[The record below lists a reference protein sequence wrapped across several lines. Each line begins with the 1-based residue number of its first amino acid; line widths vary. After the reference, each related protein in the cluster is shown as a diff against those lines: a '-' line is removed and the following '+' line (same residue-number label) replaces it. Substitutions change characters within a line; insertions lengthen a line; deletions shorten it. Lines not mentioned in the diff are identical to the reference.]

1 MLKKLRRFIIKKT
14 LEKKLLE
21 ELKTLN
27 ILEEHENAELIVD
40 DETDFYVSFDLKTSK
55 DLFKKVKK
63 VYFSDTGKDKMSVEV
78 ILGNTYKNHET
89 IVFSVTNFLDL
100 HPKMY
105 TISLISKNGYNIL
118 QKIDFNSG
126 KITCSMCIAETYGDQ
141 LGLAVVLNGEMADI
155 ALKLFKREITEL
167 TIRVNDFGEKIYWFG
182 LTFSKIVY
190 KPETSINL
198 KQFDSLKKYF

>member
-14 LEKKLLE
+14 LEKKLLKELKALNLLE
-21 ELKTLN
+21 EL
-27 ILEEHENAELIVD
+27 ENATLIL
-40 DETDFYVSFDLKTSK
+40 DEETCAHVSFDLKTDK
-55 DLFKKVKK
+55 NLFKKI
-63 VYFSDTGKDKMSVEV
+63 YFYDIVKDKMTVEV
-78 ILGNTYKNHET
+78 IFGNTGQNLET
-89 IVFSVTNFLDL
+89 MVFSVTNFLDL
-100 HPKMY
+100 HPQMY
-105 TISLISKNGYNIL
+105 TIAIKNENRCTIV
-118 QKIDFNSG
+118 QEIDLNSG

>member
-63 VYFSDTGKDKMSVEV
+63 VYFSDTGEDKMSVEV

-105 TISLISKNGYNIL
+105 TIALIGKNGYNIL

>member
-63 VYFSDTGKDKMSVEV
+63 VYFSDTGEDKMSVEV

-105 TISLISKNGYNIL
+105 TIALIGKNGYNIL

-167 TIRVNDFGEKIYWFG
+167 TIRVNGFGEKIYWFG

>member
-27 ILEEHENAELIVD
+27 ILEEQENAELIVD

-105 TISLISKNGYNIL
+105 TIALISKNGYNIL

>member
-1 MLKKLRRFIIKKT
+1 
-14 LEKKLLE
+14 
-21 ELKTLN
+21 
-27 ILEEHENAELIVD
+27 
-40 DETDFYVSFDLKTSK
+40 
-55 DLFKKVKK
+55 
-63 VYFSDTGKDKMSVEV
+63 MSVEV

-105 TISLISKNGYNIL
+105 TIALISKNGYNIL

>member
-1 MLKKLRRFIIKKT
+1 MLKKLRRFIIKKKKK
-14 LEKKLLE
+14 KKLLE

-63 VYFSDTGKDKMSVEV
+63 VYFSDTGEDKMSVNV

-89 IVFSVTNFLDL
+89 IEFSVTNFLEL

-105 TISLISKNGYNIL
+105 TITLISENGYNIL
-118 QKIDFNSG
+118 QKIDFDSG

-141 LGLAVVLNGEMADI
+141 LGLAVVLNGEMADV

-167 TIRVNDFGEKIYWFG
+167 TIKVNDFGEKIYWFG

>member
-63 VYFSDTGKDKMSVEV
+63 VYFSDTGEDKMSVNV

-89 IVFSVTNFLDL
+89 IEFSVTNFLEL

-105 TISLISKNGYNIL
+105 TITLISENGYNIL
-118 QKIDFNSG
+118 QKIDFDSG

-141 LGLAVVLNGEMADI
+141 LGLAVVLNGEMADV

-167 TIRVNDFGEKIYWFG
+167 TIKVNDFGEKIYWFG

-198 KQFDSLKKYF
+198 KQFDSLKKFF

>member
-1 MLKKLRRFIIKKT
+1 
-14 LEKKLLE
+14 
-21 ELKTLN
+21 
-27 ILEEHENAELIVD
+27 
-40 DETDFYVSFDLKTSK
+40 
-55 DLFKKVKK
+55 
-63 VYFSDTGKDKMSVEV
+63 
-78 ILGNTYKNHET
+78 
-89 IVFSVTNFLDL
+89 
-100 HPKMY
+100 
-105 TISLISKNGYNIL
+105 
-118 QKIDFNSG
+118 
-126 KITCSMCIAETYGDQ
+126 MCIAETYGDQ